1 MKKFVLHITFF
12 CCLILVTSCGISEDC
27 FKGNGNQV
35 TQTFLLENFSKIKV
49 YDGVGLVVKE
59 GSNYEVKVVT
69 SDNIIDDLEVRLDGD
84 MLVVKDNSS
93 CNIARDYGQ
102 TVVYVTAPNLTEI
115 HSKTEQD
122 IKSDGVLHFPELRL
136 YSIDLSDGA
145 GTGDF
150 YLQLDSNN
158 VYVESNNVS
167 NFYLSGNSENLHVF
181 FAWGNGIF
189 YGENLLI
196 HNLLSLFHRG
206 SNEIIIYPKNIL
218 TGEIYSTGN
227 VILKN
232 NPSQIPNVTQYST
245 GKLIN
250 NF

>member
-1 MKKFVLHITFF
+1 MKYKIVFF
-12 CCLILVTSCGISEDC
+12 LLVFLLVSCGISEDC

-102 TVVYVTAPNLTEI
+102 AVVYVTAPNLEEI

-122 IKSDGVLHFPELRL
+122 IKSDGVLNYPNLNL
-136 YSIDLSDGA
+136 YAVDLSDGA

-150 YLQLDSNN
+150 RLLLNTSNL
-158 VYVESNNVS
+158 YVESNNVS

>member
-1 MKKFVLHITFF
+1 MKYKIVFF
-12 CCLILVTSCGISEDC
+12 LLVFLLVSCGISEDC

-102 TVVYVTAPNLTEI
+102 TVVYVTAPNLEEI

-122 IKSDGVLHFPELRL
+122 IKSDGVLNYPNLNL
-136 YSIDLSDGA
+136 YAVDLSDGA

-150 YLQLDSNN
+150 RLLLNTSNL
-158 VYVESNNVS
+158 YVESNNVS